1 MFAFFKKLLG
11 FPTPA
16 EEAAAKKPAA
26 PSKLDLNADGKV
38 DVKDAVVA
46 AKTVKAAAKGAVK
59 GATSKAKN
67 TVAKAKQPKA
77 PAKPRAKKPAAD
89 KK

>member
-1 MFAFFKKLLG
+1 MFAFFKKLFG

-16 EEAAAKKPAA
+16 EEAAAKAPATT
-26 PSKLDLNADGKV
+26 SKLDLNADGKV
-38 DVKDAVVA
+38 DTKDAVVA
-46 AKTVKAAAKGAVK
+46 VKAVKAAAKGAA
-59 GATSKAKN
+59 GKAKA

>member
-16 EEAAAKKPAA
+16 EEAAAKV

-38 DVKDAVVA
+38 DVKDVAVA
-46 AKTVKAAAKGAVK
+46 AKAVKAAAKGATK
-59 GATSKAKN
+59 KAKA
-67 TVAKAKQPKA
+67 TVAKAKA

>member
-16 EEAAAKKPAA
+16 EQAAAKA
-26 PSKLDLNADGKV
+26 PSKLDLNADGRV
-38 DVKDAVVA
+38 DTKDAVVA
-46 AKTVKAAAKGAVK
+46 VKAVKAAAKGAA
-59 GATSKAKN
+59 GKAKA
-67 TVAKAKQPKA
+67 TVAKAKA

>member
-38 DVKDAVVA
+38 DTKDVVVA
-46 AKTVKAAAKGAVK
+46 AKAVKAAAKGA
-59 GATSKAKN
+59 TTKAKA